1 MTQIFLD
8 DGKFIP
14 VTIVSVEPSTVIRIK
29 TIEKDGYNAI
39 VLAYDNKNKIG
50 KSILGLFKN
59 FGKFRYIKE
68 FRTDDIK
75 DLKPGDKIGLNS
87 FSQGDKIKVTSYSKG
102 KGFQGVVKRH
112 GFRGASAT
120 HGTKDQLRMP
130 GSIGATESARVFR
143 GVRMPGRMGGEK
155 VTIDNLEIVKI
166 ESEKNLIY
174 IKGAISGGSNALV
187 VIKGKGDIKLYE
199 EPKSKVEKNEET
211 INDINVKIA
220 VAEDKDAEIP
230 EVVGK
235 EEIVIEDVLPEAP
248 EISEVIED
256 KKEKILDDNKENK
269 NDSEDKSLKP
279 KI

>member
-1 MTQIFLD
+1 
-8 DGKFIP
+8 
-14 VTIVSVEPSTVIRIK
+14 
-29 TIEKDGYNAI
+29 
-39 VLAYDNKNKIG
+39 
-50 KSILGLFKN
+50 
-59 FGKFRYIKE
+59 
-68 FRTDDIK
+68 
-75 DLKPGDKIGLNS
+75 
-87 FSQGDKIKVTSYSKG
+87 
-102 KGFQGVVKRH
+102 
-112 GFRGASAT
+112 
-120 HGTKDQLRMP
+120 MP

-235 EEIVIEDVLPEAP
+235 EEIVIEDGLPEAP
-248 EISEVIED
+248 EISEVIIED
-256 KKEKILDDNKENK
+256 KKEEILDDNKENK